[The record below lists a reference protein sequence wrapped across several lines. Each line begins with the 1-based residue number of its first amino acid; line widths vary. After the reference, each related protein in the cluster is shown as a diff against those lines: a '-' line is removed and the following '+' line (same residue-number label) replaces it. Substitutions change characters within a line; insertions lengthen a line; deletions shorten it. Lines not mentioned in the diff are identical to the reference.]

1 MSDHATYTEAK
12 KKTQKFTF
20 FYILWLKNPNF
31 QIFFFKKA
39 QIVKTYIIILFFN
52 SFTIEMTDH
61 TAYAEV

>member
-1 MSDHATYTEAK
+1 MSDYATYTEAK
-12 KKTQKFTF
+12 NAKIHI

-39 QIVKTYIIILFFN
+39 QILKTYIIILFFN
-52 SFTIEMTDH
+52 SFTIQMTDH